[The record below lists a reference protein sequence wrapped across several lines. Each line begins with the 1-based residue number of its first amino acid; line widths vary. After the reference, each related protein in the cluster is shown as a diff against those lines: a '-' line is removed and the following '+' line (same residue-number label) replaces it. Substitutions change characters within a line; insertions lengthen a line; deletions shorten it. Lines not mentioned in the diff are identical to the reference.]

1 LRLAIISI
9 IRRST
14 MGLLD
19 GVLGGVVGA
28 GVTQIVTGVIER
40 HGGVAGLVSQFEK
53 QGLGSIVQ
61 SWVGTGA
68 NQPISAAQ
76 VQQVVGSDALAQ
88 LAAKFGLQPADFAQ
102 RLAQVLPQAVD
113 KLTPDGVIPKA

>member
-1 LRLAIISI
+1 
-9 IRRST
+9 

-28 GVTQIVTGVIER
+28 GVTHMVAGVIER
-40 HGGVAGLVSQFEK
+40 NGGVAGLVSQFEK
-53 QGLGSIVQ
+53 QGLGGIVQ

-68 NQPISAAQ
+68 NQAITPEQIQ
-76 VQQVVGSDALAQ
+76 KVLGSDAVAQ
-88 LAAKFGLQPADFAQ
+88 MAAKFGLNPQDFAQ

-113 KLTPDGVIPKA
+113 QMTPGGVIPGH